1 MDVLP
6 FRCSEQGSVVPS
18 YLRQWHTGNGIGR
31 SSLCCS
37 SPRWRPPP
45 GSGNISAREEEVRR
59 VSIPDTLSS
68 RPAPDPVGQT
78 SARVS
83 AVTEVWRQGGLSISN
98 RHSLTTSWKPSSSSI
113 SGQASRMFTN
123 KSNRTT
129 HRPPALPLVFLLPTR
144 PLSACPSLH
153 PHHFGELLTDPARLF
168 LLWKSGV
175 GGEGEI
181 VELYISLL
189 ELKVEFSF

>member
-1 MDVLP
+1 MLYP
-6 FRCSEQGSVVPS
+6 P

-37 SPRWRPPP
+37 SPRWRLPP

-83 AVTEVWRQGGLSISN
+83 AVTGVWRQDGLSISN
-98 RHSLTTSWKPSSSSI
+98 RHSLTTSWTPSSSSI
-113 SGQASRMFTN
+113 SGQASRTSTN
-123 KSNRTT
+123 KSNRA
-129 HRPPALPLVFLLPTR
+129 HRPPALPLVFLLPAARESAAR
-144 PLSACPSLH
+144 PSTLTALVSCLQILPVYFCCGSL
-153 PHHFGELLTDPARLF
+153 G
-168 LLWKSGV
+168 
-175 GGEGEI
+175 
-181 VELYISLL
+181 
-189 ELKVEFSF
+189 

>member
-1 MDVLP
+1 MHVLP
-6 FRCSEQGSVVPS
+6 FRCSEQGSVVPP

-37 SPRWRPPP
+37 SPRWRLPP

-83 AVTEVWRQGGLSISN
+83 AVTGVWRQDGLSISN
-98 RHSLTTSWKPSSSSI
+98 RHSLTTSWTPSSSSI
-113 SGQASRMFTN
+113 SGQASRTSTN
-123 KSNRTT
+123 KSNRA
-129 HRPPALPLVFLLPTR
+129 HRPPALPLVFLLPAARESAAR
-144 PLSACPSLH
+144 PPTLTALVSCLQILPVYFCCGSL
-153 PHHFGELLTDPARLF
+153 G
-168 LLWKSGV
+168 
-175 GGEGEI
+175 
-181 VELYISLL
+181 
-189 ELKVEFSF
+189 